1 MPRSGTTLIEQII
14 SSHNEV
20 FLLGETII
28 LVHFIKKNYL
38 NGFTLDQR
46 KITKDIYSKDNL
58 I

>member
-20 FLLGETII
+20 LATGENNY
-28 LVHFIKKNYL
+28 LSNYIKKNYL
-38 NGFTLDQR
+38 KGFSLIR
-46 KITKDIYSKDNL
+46 EKFLKIFTQKI